1 MLATTTPSPLD
12 TSLPADAAGSLPR
25 RAGRTLSQPIIV
37 GTDGTDASEAGIA
50 TARTLSRLLNAPVQL
65 ISVIQPME
73 TLLPVPKADAGPSP
87 EDLAAAEQRLETV
100 RVQQRLAGAEE
111 GWTIEIK
118 FGDPAAVLTRLAKAR
133 KARVLIMGRR
143 THGRV
148 DQLLGDDTLFDV
160 IRLSDTPVLVT
171 GQPMREAPKVV
182 TVAVDFSDLS
192 IAAARVALELSP
204 TAGLAYLLHVRPRT
218 DVLAGLADEY
228 GSNIDRGFERLVE
241 ELDDRTGARLDT
253 VELTGVPAR
262 EIVDFVE
269 SSRSHLL
276 AVGSYQRGLFRRLA
290 GGTMALRLMRA
301 APCPILIVPEA
312 VTEDVIEDEASDIVQ
327 EQAISA
333 TLDELTRRNAGRRVL
348 FEMDNPRVGAQL
360 LAFDYTF
367 LAAEYDS
374 VCGKVFVALS
384 DDSVRSCHSTT
395 HTLGRVS
402 SVDVRRAADGSDLT
416 VRLVDSC
423 GQAVLTFW

>member
-1 MLATTTPSPLD
+1 MLATTTAGPAGPPVPAYAADSP
-12 TSLPADAAGSLPR
+12 
-25 RAGRTLSQPIIV
+25 AGRAARTLTQPIIV
-37 GTDGTDASEAGIA
+37 GTDGTDASEGGIA
-50 TARTLSRLLNAPVQL
+50 TAKTLSQLLNAPVQL
-65 ISVIQPME
+65 VSVIQPLKS
-73 TLLPVPKADAGPSP
+73 LLPSPGADSGPSP
-87 EDLAAAEQRLETV
+87 EDRAAAEQRLETV
-100 RVQQRLAGAEE
+100 RMQQRLAGAEE
-111 GWTIEIK
+111 GWTTEIK

-133 KARVLIMGRR
+133 RARVLIMGRR

-148 DQLLGDDTLFDV
+148 DQLLGDDTLFNV

-171 GQPMREAPKVV
+171 GGVMSEAPRVI

-218 DVLAGLADEY
+218 DMLAGLANEY
-228 GSNIDRGFERLVE
+228 GSSVERGFERMIA

-262 EIVDFVE
+262 EIVDFAE

-276 AVGSYQRGLFRRLA
+276 AIGSYQRGLFRRLA
-290 GGTMALRLMRA
+290 GGTMALRLLRA

-333 TLDELTRRNAGRRVL
+333 ALDELTRRNAGRRVL

-374 VCGKVFVALS
+374 VCGKVFIALS
-384 DDSVRSCHSTT
+384 DESGRSCHSTT

-402 SVDVRRAADGSDLT
+402 SVDVRRAGDGSDHT

-423 GQAVLTFW
+423 GQGMLTFW